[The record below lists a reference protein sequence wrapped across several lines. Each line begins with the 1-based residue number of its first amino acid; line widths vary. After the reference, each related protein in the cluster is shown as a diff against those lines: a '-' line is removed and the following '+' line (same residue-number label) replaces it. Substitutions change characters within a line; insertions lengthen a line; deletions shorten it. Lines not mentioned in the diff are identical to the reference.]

1 MTEALRTRAL
11 AIALGIGLLLTLLTG
26 LGGVVAALCGVLAQP
41 AFALAVSW
49 QRRSRTL
56 APSASLFKRQL
67 PGLLVLWVAGPAAL
81 ALLVS
86 WPLAALHDSGS
97 LAAVLALSVAVSVA
111 VLALWRTWPLWHAL
125 EREDSDLRA
134 QWQSLAG
141 RGLDSWHGL
150 GAAAVLLLLCA
161 AVVAPAWPG
170 LLPTNARWPLAIA
183 SMLLVPALHYLLQRM
198 RAAPAAVAVA
208 PVEPQLGERREGF
221 DPFAEAL
228 QEPQPLEP
236 LDQHELV
243 PQLYAAARGGRV
255 DRALQLLD
263 AGADVHAAPP
273 ADSRDQRSLVVLAA
287 VLPDLRLLRA
297 VISRGVDVN
306 QPHCSV
312 TPLLAATRD
321 SWHGRPEA
329 VMTLLANGADPR
341 ATDAEGNTPL
351 HHAARS
357 SDPGVAALLRDAAA
371 EIDALNNDG
380 HSPLAVACQAG
391 NWRLAK
397 FLLERGAKVEPSEG
411 VPVLVQAAATDDD
424 DPAGVQLLLKHKA
437 RLDARDRQRRSALH
451 EAALAGH
458 VDIVETLLNAGANIE
473 PRDAA
478 GRTPWLDAAAQGHAG
493 VLERLLAHQ
502 PDVNAVDADGNN
514 ALLLASRAEHVSAA
528 LIRRLLDLGI
538 AGDSVGGDGRRA
550 VDHAAAAGRWS
561 IVSLLDPAY
570 PLPAAVSD
578 AAQASSEGE
587 GGETV
592 PVLNDR
598 APLAL
603 LREALVFGNVDG
615 MAPLARLCSA
625 DELGG
630 LLHDPEL
637 ALQPRVIDW
646 LLAHG
651 AAPEVLDACGDTPM
665 FALLSRGV
673 DAIPTLQVLLHHGV
687 SPAGA
692 GGLTRLLAACA
703 QHDHGARST
712 EQFALE
718 LLERGADPFGPSPA
732 GDPALSLA
740 VRLGWLKLQQW
751 LLLNG
756 ADREARDSH
765 GMTALH
771 LATALAREAALKQLV
786 LQGASPDARAADGQ
800 TPLGVALS
808 SGRRDLA
815 DLLDWRGWP
824 LPLRALRDADVPA
837 AAMAGDADAVR
848 RLINLGFAVDA
859 VDAQGCSALLRAA
872 GGGHAAVVDLLLS
885 LGADPQ
891 HAAASGAT
899 PLSAAVS
906 MRQTAIVAALLTAG
920 AKLEH
925 RLPGGVTVLMLAAA
939 LGLPD
944 IVARLLTA
952 GADVHAGDDQ
962 QLAPLHCAALY
973 GFTSRDRGRLLALLD
988 SLLLAGAEPDQ
999 ASAGTVTPLLL
1010 VLGARAE
1017 PGTACDEHVVLAAV
1031 ERLLDEEVSLDV
1043 RDPRGFGPLHLAALH
1058 GLPLLVQ
1065 RLLRA
1070 GADPDLRDALN
1081 RSPRDIAIMRGFIDV
1096 AGEFEP
1102 AVPGVSSMARFLR
1115 DRN

>member
-1 MTEALRTRAL
+1 MTEALRSRVVA
-11 AIALGIGLLLTLLTG
+11 AALGLGVLLTLATAF
-26 LGGVVAALCGVLAQP
+26 GGVAAAVCGVLAQP

-49 QRRSRTL
+49 WRRTRSVTPSL
-56 APSASLFKRQL
+56 AVFKREL
-67 PGLLVLWVAGPAAL
+67 PGLLGLWAGGAAIVAV
-81 ALLVS
+81 LVS

-97 LAAVLALSVAVSVA
+97 LAAVLALSIAVSVA
-111 VLALWRTWPLWHAL
+111 LLALWRTWPLWQAM
-125 EREDSDLRA
+125 EREDSALRT
-134 QWQSLAG
+134 QWQALSG
-141 RGLDSWHGL
+141 RSLDSWHGL
-150 GAAAVLLLLCA
+150 GAAAVVLLLCA
-161 AVVAPAWPG
+161 AIVAAAWPG
-170 LLPTNARWPLAIA
+170 LVGSSLRWPLAIA
-183 SMLLVPALHYLLQRM
+183 TAIAAPLLHYLLQSM
-198 RAAPAAVAVA
+198 RSAPGVAAAKASGNPQPA
-208 PVEPQLGERREGF
+208 F

-228 QEPQPLEP
+228 AEPAPLEP
-236 LDQHELV
+236 IAQHELV
-243 PQLYAAARGGRV
+243 PQLYDAARGGRI

-263 AGADVHAAPP
+263 AGADAHAPAP
-273 ADSRDQRSLVVLAA
+273 AESRDQRSLAVLAA

-297 VISRGVDVN
+297 LISRGVDVN
-306 QPHCSV
+306 QAHKGM

-341 ATDAEGNTPL
+341 TPDADGNTPL

-391 NWRLAK
+391 NWRLGK
-397 FLLERGAKVEPSEG
+397 FLLERGAKVEPADG

-451 EAALAGH
+451 EAAVAGH
-458 VDIVETLLNAGANIE
+458 VDIVETLLNAGANVE

-478 GRTPWLDAAAQGHAG
+478 GRTPWLDAASQGHAG
-493 VLERLLAHQ
+493 VLERLLAHK
-502 PDVNAVDADGNN
+502 PDVHAVDGEGCN

-538 AGDSVGGDGRRA
+538 AADVVGSDGRRA
-550 VDHAAAAGRWS
+550 IEHAAAAGRWG
-561 IVSLLDPAY
+561 IVSLLDPGY

-578 AAQASSEGE
+578 AAASSAEGAE
-587 GGETV
+587 GDAV

-615 MAPLARLCSA
+615 MAPLAKLCAA

-637 ALQPRVIDW
+637 ALQPRVVDW
-646 LLAHG
+646 LLAQG
-651 AAPEVLDACGDTPM
+651 AAAEVLDACGDTPM

-673 DAIPTLQVLLHHGV
+673 DAIPTLQVLLQRGV
-687 SPAGA
+687 SPAGR
-692 GGLTRLLAACA
+692 GGLTRFLAACA

-718 LLERGADPFGPSPA
+718 LLERGADPFAASPA

-740 VRLGWLKLQQW
+740 VRLGWLKLQQH

-756 ADREARDSH
+756 VDREARDSH

-815 DLLDWRGWP
+815 DLLDWRGWQ
-824 LPLRALRDADVPA
+824 LPLRALRDADVAA

-848 RLINLGFAVDA
+848 RLLNLGFAVDA
-859 VDAQGCSALLRAA
+859 VDAQGCTGLLRAA

-885 LGADPQ
+885 RSADPQ

-906 MRQTAIVAALLTAG
+906 MRQTTIVAALLNAG

-973 GFTSRDRGRLLALLD
+973 GFTSRDRTRLLALLD
-988 SLLLAGAEPDQ
+988 TLLLAGAEPDQ

-1010 VLGARAE
+1010 LLGARAE
-1017 PGTACDEHVVLAAV
+1017 PGTACDEGVVLAAV
-1031 ERLLDEEVSLDV
+1031 DRLLDEDVSLDV

-1058 GLPLLVQ
+1058 GLPQLVQ

-1070 GADPDLRDALN
+1070 GADPEMRDAIN
-1081 RSPRDIAIMRGFIDV
+1081 RTPRDIAIMRGFIDV

-1115 DRN
+1115 DHS

>member
-1 MTEALRTRAL
+1 MTEALRSRAI
-11 AIALGIGLLLTLLTG
+11 AIALAAGLLLTLATAFGG
-26 LGGVVAALCGVLAQP
+26 LLAAVCGVLAQP

-49 QRRSRTL
+49 LQRTRTL
-56 APSASLFKRQL
+56 APSLALFKRQL
-67 PGLLVLWVAGPAAL
+67 PGLAGLWAAATATVAV
-81 ALLVS
+81 LVS

-97 LAAVLALSVAVSVA
+97 LAAALALSVAISVA

-125 EREDSDLRA
+125 EREDSSLPA
-134 QWQSLAG
+134 QWQALAG
-141 RGLDSWHGL
+141 RGLDSWRGL
-150 GAAAVLLLLCA
+150 GAAAIILLLCA
-161 AVVAPAWPG
+161 SVVAPAWPG
-170 LLPTNARWPLAIA
+170 LLADGLRWPLAIA
-183 SMLLVPALHYLLQRM
+183 SALLAPLLHRALQAIPIKVPVAHDD
-198 RAAPAAVAVA
+198 AAVEAT
-208 PVEPQLGERREGF
+208 RF
-221 DPFAEAL
+221 DPFAEAKAA
-228 QEPQPLEP
+228 PAPLEP
-236 LDQHELV
+236 MAQHEWV
-243 PQLYAAARGGRV
+243 PQLYEAARSGRV

-263 AGADVHAAPP
+263 AGADANALPP
-273 ADSRDQRSLVVLAA
+273 AESRDQRSLVVLAA

-297 VISRGVDVN
+297 LISRGVDVN
-306 QPHCSV
+306 LPHRGM

-329 VMTLLANGADPR
+329 VMTLLANGGDPR

-357 SDPGVAALLRDAAA
+357 SDPGVAALLRDAGA
-371 EIDALNNDG
+371 DVDPLNHEG

-397 FLLERGAKVEPSEG
+397 FLLERGAKVEPVDG
-411 VPVLVQAAATDDD
+411 VPVLVSAAASEDD
-424 DPAGVQLLLKHKA
+424 DPAGVQLLLKYKA

-458 VDIVETLLNAGANIE
+458 ADVVQALLNAGANVE

-478 GRTPWLDAAAQGHAG
+478 GRTPWLDAASQGHAN
-493 VLERLLAHQ
+493 VLEQLLTHQ
-502 PDVNAVDADGNN
+502 PDVNATDGEGHN
-514 ALLLASRAEHVSAA
+514 AVLLACRAEHVSAA
-528 LIRRLLDLGI
+528 LVRRLLELGI
-538 AGDSVGGDGRRA
+538 AADVAGSDGRRA
-550 VDHAAAAGRWS
+550 IDHAAAAGRWS
-561 IVSLLDPAY
+561 IVTLLDPSY

-578 AAQASSEGE
+578 AAAASADAAE
-587 GGETV
+587 GGDAV

-598 APLAL
+598 APLVL

-625 DELGG
+625 LELGG

-637 ALQPRVIDW
+637 ALQPRVVDW

-651 AAPEVLDACGDTPM
+651 AAAEVQDACGDTPM
-665 FALLSRGV
+665 FALLSRGM
-673 DAIPTLQVLLHHGV
+673 DAVPTLQVLLRHGV
-687 SPAGA
+687 SPAGR
-692 GGLTRLLAACA
+692 GGLTRLLAACV
-703 QHDHGARST
+703 QHDHASRGT

-718 LLERGADPFGPSPA
+718 LLERGADPFAASPA

-740 VRLGWLKLQQW
+740 VRLGWLKLQHW

-756 ADREARDSH
+756 VDREARDSH

-771 LATALAREAALKQLV
+771 LATALAREAALKQLL

-815 DLLDWRGWP
+815 DWLDWRGWS
-824 LPLRALRDADVPA
+824 LPLRALREADVPA

-848 RLINLGFAVDA
+848 RLINLGFPVDA
-859 VDAQGCSALLRAA
+859 VDAQGCTGLLRAA

-885 LGADPQ
+885 RGAEPQ

-906 MRQTAIVAALLTAG
+906 MRQTEIVAALLSAG
-920 AKLEH
+920 AQLEH

-973 GFTSRDRGRLLALLD
+973 GFTARDRSRLLALLD
-988 SLLLAGAEPDQ
+988 TLLLAGAEPDQ

-1010 VLGARAE
+1010 LLGARAE
-1017 PGTACDEHVVLAAV
+1017 PGTACDEQVVLAAV

-1070 GADPDLRDALN
+1070 GADPEMRDAIN
-1081 RSPRDIAIMRGFIDV
+1081 RTPRDIAIMRGFIDV

-1115 DRN
+1115 DRG

>member
-67 PGLLVLWVAGPAAL
+67 PGLLALWVAGPAAL

-263 AGADVHAAPP
+263 AGADVHAPPP

-397 FLLERGAKVEPSEG
+397 FLLERGAKVEPSDG

-587 GGETV
+587 GGETL

>member
-1 MTEALRTRAL
+1 MTEALRTRAV
-11 AIALGIGLLLTLLTG
+11 AVALGIGLLLTLLTG
-26 LGGVVAALCGVLAQP
+26 FGGVVAAVCGVLAQP

-49 QRRSRTL
+49 LRRSRTL
-56 APSASLFKRQL
+56 APSATLFKRQL
-67 PGLLVLWVAGPAAL
+67 PGLLGLWVAGPAVL

-125 EREDSDLRA
+125 EREDSELRA
-134 QWQSLAG
+134 QWHSLAG

-150 GAAAVLLLLCA
+150 GAAAVLLVLCA
-161 AVVAPAWPG
+161 AVVAPAWPA
-170 LLPTNARWPLAIA
+170 LLPSHLRWPLAVA
-183 SMLLVPALHYLLQRM
+183 SLPLMPALHYLLQAM
-198 RAAPAAVAVA
+198 RAAPALATVPA
-208 PVEPQLGERREGF
+208 EPQLGERVEGF

-228 QEPQPLEP
+228 QAPQPLEP

-297 VISRGVDVN
+297 LISRGVDVN
-306 QPHCSV
+306 QPHCGV

-371 EIDALNNDG
+371 EIDALNHEG

-397 FLLERGAKVEPSEG
+397 FLLERGAKVEPSDG

-478 GRTPWLDAAAQGHAG
+478 GRTPWLDAAAHGRAG

-502 PDVNAVDADGNN
+502 PDVTAVDGEGNN
-514 ALLLASRAEHVSAA
+514 AVLLASRAEQVSAA

-538 AGDSVGGDGRRA
+538 AADTVGSDGRRA
-550 VDHAAAAGRWS
+550 IDHAAAAGRWS
-561 IVSLLDPAY
+561 IVSLLDPSY

-578 AAQASSEGE
+578 AAQASTDGE
-587 GGETV
+587 GQAA

-615 MAPLARLCSA
+615 MAPLAKLCSA

-637 ALQPRVIDW
+637 ALQPRVVDW
-646 LLAHG
+646 LLGHG
-651 AAPEVLDACGDTPM
+651 AAAEVLDACGDTPM

-687 SPAGA
+687 SPAGK

-718 LLERGADPFGPSPA
+718 LLERGADPFGASPA

-740 VRLGWLKLQQW
+740 VRLGWLKLQHW

-756 ADREARDSH
+756 AYREARDSH

-815 DLLDWRGWP
+815 DLLDWRGWS

-906 MRQTAIVAALLTAG
+906 MRQTTIVAALLAAG

-973 GFTSRDRGRLLALLD
+973 GFTARDRGRLLALLD
-988 SLLLAGAEPDQ
+988 ALLLAGAEPDQ

-1031 ERLLDEEVSLDV
+1031 DRLLDEEVSLEV

-1070 GADPDLRDALN
+1070 GADPEMRDALN
-1081 RSPRDIAIMRGFIDV
+1081 RTPRDIAIMRGFVDV

>member
-1 MTEALRTRAL
+1 MTEALRSRVVA
-11 AIALGIGLLLTLLTG
+11 AALGLGVLLTLATAF
-26 LGGVVAALCGVLAQP
+26 GGVAAAVCGVLAQP

-49 QRRSRTL
+49 WRRTRTVTPSL
-56 APSASLFKRQL
+56 AVLKREL
-67 PGLLVLWVAGPAAL
+67 PGLLGLWTGGAAVVAV
-81 ALLVS
+81 LVS

-97 LAAVLALSVAVSVA
+97 LAAVLALSIAVSVA
-111 VLALWRTWPLWHAL
+111 LLALWRTWPLWQAM
-125 EREDSDLRA
+125 EREDSSLRT
-134 QWQSLAG
+134 QWQALSG
-141 RGLDSWHGL
+141 RNLDSWHGL
-150 GAAAVLLLLCA
+150 GAAAVVLLLCA
-161 AVVAPAWPG
+161 AIVAAAWPG
-170 LLPTNARWPLAIA
+170 LVGGALRWPLAIA
-183 SMLLVPALHYLLQRM
+183 TAVAAPLLHHLLQAIRS
-198 RAAPAAVAVA
+198 APVAVA
-208 PVEPQLGERREGF
+208 GKAGEAQQPAF
-221 DPFAEAL
+221 DLFAEAL
-228 QEPQPLEP
+228 AEPAPLEP
-236 LDQHELV
+236 IAQHELV
-243 PQLYAAARGGRV
+243 PQLYDAARGGRI

-263 AGADVHAAPP
+263 AGADPHAPAP
-273 ADSRDQRSLVVLAA
+273 AESRDQRSLAVLAA

-297 VISRGVDVN
+297 LISRGVDVN
-306 QPHCSV
+306 QAHKGM

-341 ATDAEGNTPL
+341 TPDADGNTPL

-391 NWRLAK
+391 NWRLGK
-397 FLLERGAKVEPSEG
+397 FLLERGAKVEPADG

-458 VDIVETLLNAGANIE
+458 VDIVETLLNAGANVE

-478 GRTPWLDAAAQGHAG
+478 GRTPWLDAAAQGNAA
-493 VLERLLAHQ
+493 VLERLLAHK
-502 PDVNAVDADGNN
+502 PDVHAVDGEGSN

-538 AGDSVGGDGRRA
+538 AADVVGSDGRRA
-550 VDHAAAAGRWS
+550 IEHAAAAGRWS
-561 IVSLLDPAY
+561 IVSLLDPSY

-578 AAQASSEGE
+578 AAAGNAE
-587 GGETV
+587 GGDGDAV

-615 MAPLARLCSA
+615 MAPLARLCAA

-637 ALQPRVIDW
+637 ALQPRVVDW
-646 LLAHG
+646 LLAHD
-651 AAPEVLDACGDTPM
+651 AAPEMLDACGDTPM

-673 DAIPTLQVLLHHGV
+673 DAIPTLQVLLQRGV
-687 SPAGA
+687 SPAGR
-692 GGLTRLLAACA
+692 GGLTRFLAACA

-718 LLERGADPFGPSPA
+718 LLERGADPFAASPA

-740 VRLGWLKLQQW
+740 VRLGWLKLQQY

-756 ADREARDSH
+756 VDREARDSH

-771 LATALAREAALKQLV
+771 LATALARESALKQLV

-815 DLLDWRGWP
+815 DLLDWRGWQ
-824 LPLRALRDADVPA
+824 LPLRALRDADVA
-837 AAMAGDADAVR
+837 SAAMAGDADAVR
-848 RLINLGFAVDA
+848 RLLNLGFAVDA
-859 VDAQGCSALLRAA
+859 VDAQGCTGLLRAA

-885 LGADPQ
+885 RSADPQ

-906 MRQTAIVAALLTAG
+906 MRQTTIVAALLNAG

-973 GFTSRDRGRLLALLD
+973 GFTSRDRTRLLALLD
-988 SLLLAGAEPDQ
+988 TLLLAGAEPDQ

-1010 VLGARAE
+1010 LLGARAE
-1017 PGTACDEHVVLAAV
+1017 PGTACDESVVLAAV
-1031 ERLLDEEVSLDV
+1031 DRLLDEEVSLDV

-1058 GLPLLVQ
+1058 GLPQLVQ

-1070 GADPDLRDALN
+1070 GADPDMRDAIN

-1115 DRN
+1115 DHN

>member
-1 MTEALRTRAL
+1 MTDARRTRAL
-11 AIALGIGLLLTLLTG
+11 GALALGALLALAAG
-26 LGGVVAALCGVLAQP
+26 FGGVAAAACGLLAQP
-41 AFALAVSW
+41 AFALGVSW
-49 QRRSRTL
+49 WRRTR
-56 APSASLFKRQL
+56 APAPLSALPRQDL
-67 PGLLVLWVAGPAAL
+67 PGLLAVWTAGTLLL

-97 LAAVLALSVAVSVA
+97 LQAVLALCVALSIAVA
-111 VLALWRTWPLWHAL
+111 ALWRTWPLWQAL
-125 EREDSDLRA
+125 EREGGTLRA
-134 QWQSLAG
+134 QGQALSSRAM
-141 RGLDSWHGL
+141 DSWHGV
-150 GAAAVLLLLCA
+150 GAALVLCLLCA

-170 LLPTNARWPLAIA
+170 LVGDSLRWPLAIA
-183 SMLLVPALHYLLQRM
+183 VALFSPLLHAALQALPA
-198 RAAPAAVAVA
+198 AAPAAPAVAVQA
-208 PVEPQLGERREGF
+208 F

-228 QEPQPLEP
+228 AEPAPLEP
-236 LDQHELV
+236 MAQHEWV
-243 PQLYAAARGGRV
+243 PQLYEAARAGRV

-263 AGADVHAAPP
+263 AGADPHAPPP

-297 VISRGVDVN
+297 LIGRGVDVN
-306 QPHCSV
+306 LAHRGM

-341 ATDAEGNTPL
+341 ATDADGNTPL

-371 EIDALNNDG
+371 EIDALNHEG

-391 NWRLAK
+391 NWRLAR
-397 FLLERGAKVEPSEG
+397 FLLERGARVEPADG
-411 VPVLVQAAATDDD
+411 VPVLIPAAATEDDD
-424 DPAGVQLLLKHKA
+424 AAGVQLLLKHKA
-437 RLDARDRQRRSALH
+437 RLDARDRRRRSALH
-451 EAALAGH
+451 EAAAAGH
-458 VDIVETLLNAGANIE
+458 GDIVDALLAAGANVE
-473 PRDAA
+473 PRDAG
-478 GRTPWLDAAAQGHAG
+478 GRTPWLDAAAHGHAG
-493 VLERLLAHQ
+493 VLERLLAHK
-502 PDVNAVDADGNN
+502 PDVTAVDGEGCNAV
-514 ALLLASRAEHVSAA
+514 LLACRAESVTAA
-528 LIRRLLDLGI
+528 LVRRLLELGV
-538 AGDSVGGDGRRA
+538 AADVVAADGRRA
-550 VDHAAAAGRWS
+550 IDHAAAAGRWS

-578 AAQASSEGE
+578 ALAGADAGDGAATPPQ
-587 GGETV
+587 
-592 PVLNDR
+592 LNDR
-598 APLAL
+598 PPLAL
-603 LREALVFGNVDG
+603 LREALAFGNTEG

-625 DELGG
+625 RELGT
-630 LLHDPEL
+630 LLHDVEL
-637 ALQPRVIDW
+637 ALQPRVVDW

-651 AAPEVLDACGDTPM
+651 ADAEVLDACGDTPM
-665 FALLSRGV
+665 FALLARGV
-673 DAIPTLQVLLHHGV
+673 DAVPTLQVLLRHGV
-687 SPAGA
+687 SPAGR
-692 GGLTRLLAACA
+692 GGLGRLLAACV
-703 QHDHGARST
+703 QHDQGSRGT
-712 EQFALE
+712 EQFVLE
-718 LLERGADPFGPSPA
+718 LLEQGADPFGASPA
-732 GDPALSLA
+732 GDPPLALA
-740 VRLGWLKLQQW
+740 VRLGWLKVQHW
-751 LLLNG
+751 LLVHG
-756 ADREARDSH
+756 VDREARDSH

-771 LATALAREAALKQLV
+771 LATALAREASLKQLV
-786 LQGASPDARAADGQ
+786 MHGASPDARAADGQ

-815 DLLDWRGWP
+815 DWLDWRGWP
-824 LPLRALRDADVPA
+824 LPLRALRESDVPA

-848 RLINLGFAVDA
+848 RLVELGLPVDA
-859 VDAQGCSALLRAA
+859 VDAQGCTGLLRAA
-872 GGGHAAVVDLLLS
+872 GGGHVATVDLLLAR
-885 LGADPQ
+885 GADPQ

-906 MRQTAIVAALLTAG
+906 MRQAAIVTALLDAG
-920 AKLEH
+920 ARIDH

-944 IVARLLTA
+944 IAAKLLTA

-973 GFTSRDRGRLLALLD
+973 GFTARDRTRLLALLD
-988 SLLLAGAEPDQ
+988 TLLLAGAEPDQ

-1010 VLGARAE
+1010 LLGARAE

-1031 ERLLDEEVSLDV
+1031 ERLLDEEVALDV

-1070 GADPDLRDALN
+1070 GADPDLRDALG
-1081 RSPRDIAIMRGFIDV
+1081 RSPREISVMRGFIDV

-1115 DRN
+1115 DRG